1 MDLKVRPVT
10 HNFKQQHKRSTMTTE
25 IYPRL
30 EDSKIL
36 ELEQESKLRE
46 QKWLIEHFIK
56 PELPKIIETLGV
68 CLEIITSKD
77 EIKLPISSARTEQVK
92 GIVTRCSSELTD
104 LDIKL
109 HLKSLSKKIHL
120 KLNESIELT
129 QLTEMVGLINQIMSE
144 VQILKDCPADE
155 IKQFVKQLNRI
166 LQNLIKC
173 NVVLNKPDEHILFP
187 KHKIQ
192 LDQVF
197 EPNGQ
202 KLQHYQDRLTIDFFI
217 LNSEISI
224 EFKSLEKVTESPW
237 NQIDPSGKS
246 HVDKLR
252 EDLKHHKIK
261 LNDILDQDK
270 KKIGHVL
277 GLNRFSTNDYLTRS
291 ITFNHNVVIEV
302 EKLLIHCQDPNL
314 ISIGAKLTGLEHLVS
329 KMYGNL
335 DMSMM

>member
-1 MDLKVRPVT
+1 
-10 HNFKQQHKRSTMTTE
+10 MTTE
-25 IYPRL
+25 IFPKQDDFTVVKL
-30 EDSKIL
+30 EEENKSK
-36 ELEQESKLRE
+36 E
-46 QKWLIEHFIK
+46 QKWLIEYIIK
-56 PELPKIIETLGV
+56 PELPKIIETLGK

-92 GIVTRCSSELTD
+92 GIVVRNSSEITD

-109 HLKSLSKKIHL
+109 NLKSLSKKIHL
-120 KLNESIELT
+120 KLNQSIELT
-129 QLTEMVGLINQIMSE
+129 QLTELVRLINKIMSE
-144 VQILKDCPADE
+144 IQVLGEFASGD
-155 IKQFVKQLNRI
+155 IKQFVKQLNKI
-166 LQNLIKC
+166 LQNLIRC
-173 NVVLNKPDEHILFP
+173 NVVLNKPNESILFP
-187 KHKIQ
+187 KHKVQ
-192 LDQVF
+192 LEKVF

-237 NQIDPSGKS
+237 NQIDSSGKS

-270 KKIGHVL
+270 KRLGHVL
-277 GLNRFSTNDYLTRS
+277 GLNKFSTNDYLTRS
-291 ITFNHNVVIEV
+291 ITFNNNVVIEV

-329 KMYGNL
+329 KMYRNL
-335 DMSMM
+335 DMSLM

>member
-1 MDLKVRPVT
+1 
-10 HNFKQQHKRSTMTTE
+10 MTTE
-25 IYPRL
+25 IFPKI
-30 EDSKIL
+30 EDSGIL
-36 ELEQESKLRE
+36 ELENENKLKE
-46 QKWLIEHFIK
+46 QQWLIQYIIK
-56 PELPKIIETLGV
+56 PELPKIIETLGK
-68 CLEIITSKD
+68 CLEIITAKD
-77 EIKLPISSARTEQVK
+77 EIKLPISSSKTEQVK
-92 GIVTRCSSELTD
+92 GIITRSSSEITD

-120 KLNESIELT
+120 KLKNTIELT
-129 QLTEMVGLINQIMSE
+129 QLTEILGLINDIMSE
-144 VQILKDCPADE
+144 VQILTQLPMADT
-155 IKQFVKQLNRI
+155 KQFVKQLNKV

-173 NVVLNKPDEHILFP
+173 NVVLNKPNEHILFP

-192 LDQVF
+192 LDKIF

-202 KLQHYQDRLTIDFFI
+202 KLTNYQDRLTIDFFI

-237 NQIDPSGKS
+237 NQIDASGRS

-252 EDLKHHKIK
+252 EDLRLHRIK
-261 LNDILDQDK
+261 LNDILEQDK
-270 KKIGHVL
+270 KKLGHVL
-277 GLNRFSTNDYLTRS
+277 GLNKFTTNDYLTRS
-291 ITFNHNVVIEV
+291 ITFNNNVVIEV

-329 KMYGNL
+329 KMYTNL